1 MKLRILHLAQFL
13 GVGGLE
19 KVLFLLIN
27 EQLKAGHEVEL
38 VVYDYE
44 QSWVE
49 YFISHG
55 IKVDITFMKSQGY
68 DRKLLKFI
76 SQKSK
81 KFDVVHTHDLNPLM
95 YAAPVKFL
103 HTITGK
109 RFPKLIHT
117 AHGMDHLHKRPITK
131 LYEKLC
137 SYQTNFTIGVS
148 SAVCEYYI
156 NLGVSKKKVININN
170 GTLVSDVSEFDLVQ
184 ARGKLRSSF
193 GLPPERPVWVSVAR
207 IVPLK
212 DQQLICDLA
221 RHSPEVTFLL
231 IGPSGDDKYW
241 KELEDA
247 RPPNVLMLGS
257 RSDISEILMGSDY
270 FISASR
276 HEGIPISV
284 LEAGA
289 IGVPCLLSD
298 IPGHKL
304 IQVGNTETIAI
315 FFKVGDLHDL
325 NDKAKVLKNNQSL
338 SKTIGSALHRH
349 VKENFSSTTMFKRY
363 LDAYLGFSSIGQ
375 KHD

>member
-27 EQLKAGHEVEL
+27 EQLKDGHEVEL

-44 QSWVE
+44 RSWVE
-49 YFISHG
+49 YFRANG
-55 IKVDITFMKSQGY
+55 IKVDTSFNKSHGY

-81 KFDVVHTHDLNPLM
+81 DYDVVHTHDLNPLM
-95 YAAPVKFL
+95 YAAPLKLL
-103 HTITGK
+103 HSVIGK
-109 RFPKLIHT
+109 RFPRLIHT

-137 SYQTNFTIGVS
+137 SYQTNCTIGVS
-148 SAVCEYYI
+148 SAVCEYYL
-156 NLGVSKKKVININN
+156 NLGVSKKKVVNINN
-170 GTLVSDVSEFDLVQ
+170 GTLVSDLSQTDLKT
-184 ARGKLRSSF
+184 AREKLRLNFS
-193 GLPPERPVWVSVAR
+193 LPSDSVVWVSVAR
-207 IVPLK
+207 VVPLK
-212 DQQLICDLA
+212 DQRLICELA
-221 RHSPEVTFLL
+221 SQSPDMTFL
-231 IGPSGDDKYW
+231 IVGPSGDDQYW
-241 KELEDA
+241 NELQET
-247 RPPNVLMLGS
+247 RPTNVLMVGA
-257 RSDISEILMGSDY
+257 RSDIDEILRGADY

-304 IQVGNTETIAI
+304 IQTGRSEAVAM
-315 FFKVGDLHDL
+315 FFNVGDI
-325 NDKAKVLKNNQSL
+325 QSL
-338 SKTIGSALHRH
+338 CEKTQLLKSNKNIASSIGLALHQH
-349 VKENFSSTTMFKRY
+349 VKENFSSTTTYKRY
-363 LDAYLGFSSIGQ
+363 MEVYLS
-375 KHD
+375 KKC